1 MQMLK
6 TRGIIRHYVF
16 LHILRKSL
24 YFLSV
29 SQCLGT
35 FPIILVHFSDCAEFT
50 CHCFPEQLCAPLF
63 IKKKY
68 EENL

>member
-1 MQMLK
+1 MLK
-6 TRGIIRHYVF
+6 TRGIIGHYAF
-16 LHILRKSL
+16 LHILSL

-29 SQCLGT
+29 SQCLVT
-35 FPIILVHFSDCAEFT
+35 FAIFLVHFSDCADFT
-50 CHCFPEQLCAPLF
+50 CHCFPEQLYAPLF